1 MKINLDDNGLH
12 LRFAPLTLTRPVGN
26 LRMGILT
33 NDERWKMFLP
43 DAQIG
48 FMTEKYL
55 SKKFSS
61 VENGIRVNSAV
72 IPNEDF
78 VAAVMHLEKNTAL
91 YLNEMFLAENG
102 VASAKIQ
109 FKGDVPMIIENRW
122 DLYQKN
128 DLVLKADFD
137 LITAGRKSQ
146 KISKSNT
153 IIGSSD
159 LIFLEVGAKVEAS
172 ILNTS
177 TGPIYIGKDAE
188 IMEGSIV
195 RGPLAMC
202 EHSALKLG
210 TKIYGATT
218 LGPHCKVGGE
228 VNNSIF
234 QAYSNKGHEGFVG
247 NSLIGEWCN
256 LGADTN
262 TSNLKNNYGNVST
275 YSYESE
281 KEEKTN
287 VQFMGLTM
295 GDHSKCGINT
305 MFNTAT
311 VVGVSCNIYGADF
324 PPKFIHSFSWGG
336 SAGFVPFKLDKA
348 IEYANNMTERRGL
361 KLTEE
366 ELDILNYLN
375 IRNSNFKTK
384 N

>member
-1 MKINLDDNGLH
+1 MQINLDDNGLH
-12 LRFAPLTLTRPVGN
+12 LRFAPLTLTRPIGN

-33 NDERWKMFLP
+33 NDERWKAFLP
-43 DAQIG
+43 DAEIG
-48 FMTEKYL
+48 FTTEKYL

-61 VENGIRVNSAV
+61 VENGIRVNASV
-72 IPNEDF
+72 IPNEDLI
-78 VAAVMHLEKNTAL
+78 AAIMHLENDTAL
-91 YLNEMFLAENG
+91 YLNELLLAEYG
-102 VASAKIQ
+102 VAASKIQ
-109 FKGDVPMIIENRW
+109 FKGEVPVILENRW
-122 DLYQKN
+122 DLFQKN
-128 DLVLKADFD
+128 DLVLKADYE

-146 KISKSNT
+146 KLSKSNT
-153 IIGSSD
+153 VIGSSE
-159 LIFLEVGAKVEAS
+159 LIFLEEGAKVEAS
-172 ILNTS
+172 IVNTTS
-177 TGPIYIGKDAE
+177 GPIYIGKDAE

-228 VNNSIF
+228 VNNSVF

-262 TSNLKNNYGNVST
+262 TSNLKNNYGSVST
-275 YSYESE
+275 YSYETE

-305 MFNTAT
+305 MFNTST

-324 PPKFIHSFSWGG
+324 PPKFIPSFSWGG
-336 SAGFVPFKLDKA
+336 SAGFVPFKFEKA
-348 IEYANNMTERRGL
+348 IEYANNMMERRGL
-361 KLTEE
+361 KLLEE
-366 ELDILNYLN
+366 EVEIFSEL
-375 IRNSNFKTK
+375 KTK